1 MTETRYDVLGV
12 GNAIVDVIAHATD
25 QFLIDNGIEKA
36 AMTLIDEDRAK
47 ALYAAMGEGVEISG
61 GSGANTLAGV
71 ASFGGR
77 GAYIGKVAADQLGD
91 IFEHDIRAIG
101 VDYDTPRL
109 KNGAATA
116 RCLINVT
123 PDAQRSMCT
132 FLGASTFFSDDDL
145 DAGRIKAA
153 EITYLEGYLFD
164 REEAKKAFVRAA
176 EIAKAAGRRVSLT
189 LSDSFCV
196 DRHRASFRQLVDN
209 HIDIL
214 FANEAELKS
223 LYETDDFVVKPVV
236 GAGGWRQARIRRGEP
251 LPAAGEL
258 PPAEAM
264 IQPFLPAVAQEGEY
278 SFLFFGGDFSHAALK
293 RPREGDYRVQSVYGG
308 REERHAPSPEDVALA
323 RETLAAA
330 CRICGQESPLYARV
344 DMARGPDGR
353 LALMEL
359 ELIEPYLYPEQGPG
373 MGTRFASAL
382 KARLG

>member
-223 LYETDDFVVKPVV
+223 LYETDDF
-236 GAGGWRQARIRRGEP
+236 E
-251 LPAAGEL
+251 AALEKVR
-258 PPAEAM
+258 AEA
-264 IQPFLPAVAQEGEY
+264 AVAAVTRSEKGAVIV
-278 SFLFFGGDFSHAALK
+278 SG
-293 RPREGDYRVQSVYGG
+293 
-308 REERHAPSPEDVALA
+308 
-323 RETLAAA
+323 ETLAAL
-330 CRICGQESPLYARV
+330 ICPSTMKARSSSEHL
-344 DMARGPDGR
+344 AQ
-353 LALMEL
+353 ALMSVVKVAVL
-359 ELIEPYLYPEQGPG
+359 G
-373 MGTRFASAL
+373 GTPNACMCSKIVKAWSICCARPQASMSEVYVAV
-382 KARLG
+382 LGGTPI